1 MNINEEILCWMQ
13 QNFASFV
20 LLYFAR

>member
-1 MNINEEILCWMQ
+1 MK

>member
-1 MNINEEILCWMQ
+1 MQ